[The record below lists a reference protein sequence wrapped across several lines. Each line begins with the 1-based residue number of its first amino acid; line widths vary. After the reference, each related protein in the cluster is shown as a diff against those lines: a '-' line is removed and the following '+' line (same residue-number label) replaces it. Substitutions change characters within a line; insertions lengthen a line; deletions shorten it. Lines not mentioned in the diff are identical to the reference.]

1 MYHKAIFILLTA
13 LLFCS
18 MNSSAQSEEAD
29 IPGVKK
35 VMHNIFEGMRLGD
48 SSMVSQV
55 FYPGAEFFSA
65 FVSKEGRSV
74 LREGSIQEWLNAI
87 GTPHEKVWNEEWW
100 DPSIRV
106 DGNFAHAWTP
116 YAFYLDDTL
125 SHCGVNSFHFIKDE
139 DGNWKIFHATDT
151 RHRAGCESFIPDHI
165 KMKHR
170 KGN

>member
-100 DPSIRV
+100 DPS
-106 DGNFAHAWTP
+106 N
-116 YAFYLDDTL
+116 TL

-165 KMKHR
+165 KMKHQ